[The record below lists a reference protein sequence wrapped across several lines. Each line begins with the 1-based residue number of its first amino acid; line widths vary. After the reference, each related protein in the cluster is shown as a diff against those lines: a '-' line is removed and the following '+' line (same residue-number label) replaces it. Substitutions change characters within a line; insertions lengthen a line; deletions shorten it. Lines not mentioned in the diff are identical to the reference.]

1 MMKKEKMDA
10 RNVKMRV
17 DRNLKF
23 NGIGTAI
30 IIIIIIWN
38 CYIAVI
44 LYLIPKELIFQYFH
58 FERYEWLTR
67 WKFNNS
73 LR

>member
-1 MMKKEKMDA
+1 MDA

-30 IIIIIIWN
+30 IIIIII
-38 CYIAVI
+38 
-44 LYLIPKELIFQYFH
+44 
-58 FERYEWLTR
+58 
-67 WKFNNS
+67 
-73 LR
+73 